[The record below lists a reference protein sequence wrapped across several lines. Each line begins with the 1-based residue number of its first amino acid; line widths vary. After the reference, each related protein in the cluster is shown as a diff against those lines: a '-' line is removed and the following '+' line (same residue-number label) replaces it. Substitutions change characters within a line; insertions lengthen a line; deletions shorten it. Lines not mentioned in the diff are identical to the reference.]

1 MRDFDEEKNERTENK
16 VRIPVWIYPSSL
28 EEIDKLVESKRFKSR
43 SEFID
48 EASRFYAGYLSS
60 ESAEN
65 YLPEVMVEALR
76 ATLKASDNRMAKL
89 LFKLSVEVSMV
100 MNVLAAGLE
109 IQPESLDALRA
120 RCVRDVKKSNGSI
133 SFKDAIKLQQG
144 DPEE

>member
-1 MRDFDEEKNERTENK
+1 MRNFDDEKNERAENK
-16 VRIPVWIYPSSL
+16 VRIPVWIYPISL

-43 SEFID
+43 SELID

-133 SFKDAIKLQQG
+133 SFKDAVKLQRG